1 MKKRVLVIDDE
12 EHILELLKINLE
24 FSGYDVYTLDTGKN
38 AVDKVKEILP
48 DLILLDLMLPEESGV
63 EICRKIRSDKTLNK
77 IRILILSAKSDELDK
92 VLCLEM
98 GADDYVTKPFS
109 LRELMVRIKA
119 IFRRTDPEFI
129 NYVST
134 NEENKIENEKILKYK
149 DLELDLK
156 KGEIYRA
163 GERIELTTKEFKLFL
178 FLLNN
183 KGKVLNRDEII
194 ENVWKHE
201 NSTSRSLD
209 VHIRKLRMK
218 LNDNNNEYIETVR
231 GTGYLVPLD

>member
-183 KGKVLNRDEII
+183 KGKVLTRDEII

-209 VHIRKLRMK
+209 VHIRKLRIK